1 VKIVTYRG
9 RPEQSKTERRL
20 TRMRKL
26 LIGGV
31 LGALVVALSACGG
44 SSGSAASEEALQRQ
58 ADVFEISQIEKNFHE
73 AMSKKDIDEM
83 MSLWT
88 ENATFTYGPGQTATG
103 TEEIRKTWLSS
114 TSFQPETHWV
124 SDHPAY
130 KLRVT
135 VNGDRG
141 TLHFECHFIDV
152 NTKKVAA
159 VTAGDFDVARID
171 GRWLITKMVG
181 STAELVV

>member
-1 VKIVTYRG
+1 
-9 RPEQSKTERRL
+9 
-20 TRMRKL
+20 MRTL
-26 LIGGV
+26 FIGGV
-31 LGALVVALSACGG
+31 LAICVFVLSACGG
-44 SSGSAASEEALQRQ
+44 SGGSSASEQALQRE
-58 ADVFEISQIEKNFHE
+58 ADVYEIGQIERKFHE
-73 AMSKKDIDEM
+73 SMAKKNIDQM

-88 ENATFTYGPGQTATG
+88 SNATFTYGPGQTATG
-103 TEEIRKTWLSS
+103 KEQIRQTWLKSPAWK
-114 TSFQPETHWV
+114 PETHWL

-152 NTKKVAA
+152 DTGKVAA
-159 VTAGDFDVARID
+159 VTAGDFDVSRIG

-181 STAELVV
+181 STTELAI

>member
-1 VKIVTYRG
+1 
-9 RPEQSKTERRL
+9 
-20 TRMRKL
+20 MRAL

-31 LGALVVALSACGG
+31 LAVVVLALAACGG
-44 SSGSAASEEALQRQ
+44 SNGSSASEQALQRQ
-58 ADVFEISQIEKNFHE
+58 ADIYAISQIERTFHE
-73 AMSKKDIDEM
+73 SMAKKDIDEM

-88 ENATFTYGPGQTATG
+88 ANATFTYGPGQTATG
-103 TEEIRKTWLSS
+103 KQQIRNVWLGAPAWK
-114 TSFQPETHWV
+114 PETHWL

-130 KLRVT
+130 KLRAT

-152 NTKKVAA
+152 DTGKVAA
-159 VTAGDFDVARID
+159 VTAGDFDVAKIG

-181 STAELVV
+181 STTELAI